1 MKTFTTRNKSFPGGV
16 IGRRLFAAAFWLA
29 LWQVLYLSVGQE
41 ILIVSPAR
49 VLQRLLELAVDSGF
63 WFSAGSSVLRI
74 VAGFFLAVLAGT
86 VLGAACSGVRF
97 LYDLVY
103 PVISIIKATPVASFI
118 VLALVWI
125 KSGNVPVFTS
135 FLMVLPVVWGNV
147 CQGIR
152 KTDGNLLEMAQ
163 AFRFGRLKTVRRVY
177 LPSVMPYFTAACT
190 TGMGLAWK
198 AGIAAEVLA
207 NTRDSIGGRIYGA
220 KIYLETADLF
230 AWTAVVVV
238 MSVVL
243 EKLMLQIIR
252 RAGRTYN
259 AGSD

>member
-1 MKTFTTRNKSFPGGV
+1 MKIFTTRSERFPDTLL
-16 IGRRLFAAAFWLA
+16 RRLFTAAFWLA
-29 LWQVLYLSVGQE
+29 VWQTLYLSVGQE
-41 ILIVSPAR
+41 ILIVSPAH
-49 VLQRLLELAVDSGF
+49 VLQRLAELAADGGF
-63 WFSAGSSVLRI
+63 WFSAGFSVLHI
-74 VAGFFLAVLAGT
+74 VTGFLFAVLTGA
-86 VLGAACSGVRF
+86 VLGAACARF
-97 LYDLVY
+97 RLLYDLFY
-103 PVISIIKATPVASFI
+103 PVVSIIKATPVASFI

-135 FLMVLPVVWGNV
+135 FLMVLPVVWENV

-152 KTDGNLLEMAQ
+152 KTDGNLLEMAR
-163 AFRFGRLKTVRRVY
+163 AFRFGRLKIVRRIYV
-177 LPSVMPYFTAACT
+177 PSVMPYFTAACT

-230 AWTAVVVV
+230 AWTAVVIV
-238 MSVVL
+238 MSVAL